1 MTAVTM
7 LHVTNQTLLF
17 LFPSCPDHPVV
28 KLLKKLQYQVYNRLY
43 PIISQTV
50 PPSPTPGHSV
60 HLKLSHSAQ
69 NLLLPQSPPSL
80 RKPGLSHSLSDAS
93 ISLSPLPDLN
103 ANNTA
108 SKMDSEELLTP
119 VPPDRENS
127 FEDLEQYMTQLGW
140 ASACAEDTVS
150 DLTFDLTH
158 SDMDA
163 HVQDLEERALKE
175 HLKAT
180 VKDIHN
186 AIGKQT

>member
-69 NLLLPQSPPSL
+69 NLLLPPSPPSL

-140 ASACAEDTVS
+140 VSACAEDTVS